1 MTRSRQFIRSWSGGI
16 ISPELFGRLDDAR
29 YQQGADTIE
38 NFVCRMGGSLQRR
51 PGWDFVRETKDS
63 SKASRLIPFVYSTG
77 QAVAV
82 EMGEEYFRFHADGAT
97 LLYIEGIPVASV
109 DTATE
114 RITFSRPHGLVADEQ
129 IRFLAGT
136 GGTLPSFGGSGYFT
150 RLVDA
155 YTIELSSTS
164 GGAAINIT
172 STGTLPFYCYRLADE
187 PAEYISSRAFS
198 SVSTGADTITTSGAH
213 NLTTGDPIEF
223 TLSGGTLPTYADGLS
238 TYSLQEGVVYY
249 AIVTG
254 ASVIQVATTQAKA
267 LAGTELDLNGAGS
280 GTPIVHYYYTPGQT
294 VTHSTPDGYF
304 RCIQAGPKLVT
315 PGTTTHWE
323 QMPSDGTLETASPY
337 QEADL
342 FDVHYAQSADIKT
355 LVHQDY
361 PPAELS
367 RLSATNW
374 AYQAVVFNDALAAPT
389 GASMTPTSGA
399 TSSITAVSAATPA
412 SFTTSSA
419 GSTDNLL
426 SKGDLVYIN
435 EPAGNTVGSVPSNTF
450 YVVLTAGATTFTLRQ
465 VSGGAVVS
473 SASTTITGSP
483 TVRVASASSEIT
495 AFYRITS
502 VDGDGR
508 ESAGS
513 NATGGVNNLLAP
525 GAYNTITWNPVA
537 NATGYNVY
545 KARNGL
551 YGFIGRTTALSFV
564 DDNIDPDM
572 SVTLPEFD
580 TTLASLA
587 TQYPGAVAY
596 FEGRRVFGGTP
607 TEPQS
612 VWMTNV
618 GQPESLAYGIPV
630 QDDDRIRF
638 EIESQDASTV
648 RHLIPS
654 QFLLALT
661 DSTEYR
667 IGGVNNDAI
676 TPDNVSVRP
685 QSYVGGSNVQ
695 PVLVDRTVVFVGQIG
710 NHLFEMGWTA
720 NEGYQPADLCLRAP
734 HLFDGETVVDM
745 AFQKS
750 PVPIVWAVTSAGRLL
765 GMTYAPGEQVGG
777 WHAHSTQGGF
787 FESVC
792 AIPEGNE
799 HRLYAIVR
807 RTIDGAT
814 VRNVERMGS
823 LYQPATLAES
833 RHMDGGGQ
841 FYGMDT
847 SGKTLTVTPASSWAS
862 GSTVTLAG
870 TMLFR
875 LGSADV
881 GDYMRFPYQ
890 GNWFLAR
897 VTSVTNGSSAAG
909 VLVGAVTNSS
919 GATPTVGALPS
930 IASTSWGWQRDSL
943 SELDH
948 LEGETLQVLADGVLY
963 SKTVASGVISGFSPP
978 ALRITYG
985 LPIESTLRTLPVI
998 YGSESYGQAATVA
1011 VNKLWLRTR
1020 ASAPFKI
1027 GRDLDTLNLVPV
1039 ASSFDEPNQVTRT
1052 LTRGQWD
1059 ESGQVY
1065 VFQDQPYPLTLV
1077 SMTVEMSI
1085 GS

>member
-38 NFVCRMGGSLQRR
+38 NMVCRMGGSLQRR
-51 PGWDFVRETKDS
+51 PGFEHVRETKDS

-109 DTATE
+109 DTTLE

-129 IRFLAGT
+129 IRFLPGP
-136 GGTLPSFGGSGYFT
+136 GGTVPTGATANYFT

-155 YTIELSSTS
+155 YTIELSLTS
-164 GGAAINIT
+164 GGPAVNIS
-172 STGTLPFYCYRLADE
+172 STGTLPVYCYRLADQ
-187 PAEYISSRAFS
+187 PPTYISSRAFS
-198 SVSTGADTITTSGAH
+198 SVTTATDTITTSGAH

-223 TLSGGTLPTYADGLS
+223 TLSGGVLPTYLDGPT
-238 TYSLQEGVVYY
+238 TYSLVAGTIYY
-249 AIVTG
+249 AVVTG
-254 ASVIQVATTQAKA
+254 ASTFKVATTKANA
-267 LAGTELDLNGAGS
+267 LASTVLDLNGAGS
-280 GTPIVHYYYTPGQT
+280 GAPIVHYYYTPGQT

-304 RCIQAGPKLVT
+304 RCIQAGPKLNV
-315 PGTTTHWE
+315 PGTVAYWE

-337 QEADL
+337 TEDEL
-342 FDVHYAQSADIKT
+342 FGVHYTQSADIKT
-355 LVHQDY
+355 LVHQEH
-361 PPAELS
+361 PPAELR
-367 RLSATNW
+367 RLSATEW
-374 AYQAVVFNDALAAPT
+374 TYQTIVFIPTLLAPQSPATAATPGLTHEVTSIDTGPSPAEIAFGSTHGLAVNDPVYKSGDVGDIPDGYYRVRSVPTDLKITLKTNDGGGWVDSTVTTPVGGKIRYGSASSDLSNSYKVTAVDDVGTESLA
-389 GASMTPTSGA
+389 SD
-399 TSSITAVSAATPA
+399 AVSA
-412 SFTTSSA
+412 F
-419 GSTDNLL
+419 
-426 SKGDLVYIN
+426 
-435 EPAGNTVGSVPSNTF
+435 
-450 YVVLTAGATTFTLRQ
+450 
-465 VSGGAVVS
+465 
-473 SASTTITGSP
+473 
-483 TVRVASASSEIT
+483 
-495 AFYRITS
+495 
-502 VDGDGR
+502 
-508 ESAGS
+508 
-513 NATGGVNNLLAP
+513 NNLLTE
-525 GAYNTITWNPVA
+525 GSYNTVTWLPVDG
-537 NATGYNVY
+537 ATGYNVY
-545 KARNGL
+545 KSRNGF
-551 YGFIGRTTALSFV
+551 YGFIGRTPNNFFI
-564 DDNIDPDM
+564 DNNIDPDLG
-572 SVTLPEFD
+572 VTLPEFD
-580 TTLASLA
+580 DSLGG
-587 TQYPGAVAY
+587 TDYPGAVAY

-607 TEPQS
+607 EHPQT
-612 VWMTNV
+612 VWMTSTGN
-618 GQPESLAYGIPV
+618 PSSLTYGIPV

-638 EIESQDASTV
+638 DIESQDASTV

-676 TPDNVSVRP
+676 TPDNISVRP

-710 NHLFEMGWTA
+710 NHIYEMGWTA

-745 AFQKS
+745 TFQKS

-765 GMTYAPGEQVGG
+765 GLTYAPGEQVGG

-792 AIPEGNE
+792 SIPEGNE

-807 RTIDGAT
+807 RTIDGST
-814 VRNVERMGS
+814 VRNVERMAS

-841 FYGMDT
+841 FYGMDE
-847 SGKTLTVTPASSWAS
+847 SGKTLTVTPASSWAN

-875 LGSADV
+875 LGSTDV
-881 GDYMRFPYQ
+881 GDYMRFPYD

-909 VLVGAVTNSS
+909 VLVGAVTDSD
-919 GATPTVGALPS
+919 GDTPTIGALAS
-930 IASTSWGWQRDSL
+930 IATTSWGWQRDSL
-943 SELDH
+943 SDLDH
-948 LEGETLQVLADGVLY
+948 LEGETLQVLADGTLY
-963 SKTVASGVISGFSPP
+963 SKTVSGGVISGFSPP

-1020 ASAPFKI
+1020 ASSPFKI
-1027 GRDLDTLNLVPV
+1027 GRDLETLNLVPV
-1039 ASSFDEPNQVTRT
+1039 DSSFDEPNQVTRT

-1077 SMTVEMSI
+1077 SMTVEVSI